1 MKIKK
6 LFDYDLFVIGGGS
19 GGLASAK
26 KAKLFGKKVGIADYV
41 KPSPL
46 GTKWGLGGT
55 CVNVGCIP
63 KKLLHHTS
71 YLSKIRNDQKEMGF
85 DINTKT
91 YPKWEHVIKKIS
103 NHIKSLN
110 FGYKSQLSKQNIDY
124 INALASFKDPNT
136 IVLKNSNGEIKEIT
150 AKNVL
155 IAVGGRPNYLEV
167 EGCKELCITSD
178 DIFYLKKDPGK
189 TLVIGAGYIA
199 LECGGFLKGLGKDVD
214 VLHRSVILRGFDN
227 DVKNKLVSH
236 LKDFGIKFFKGNAF
250 NFRKENDKIIVDIKH
265 ENEKGEII
273 EMQEIYDTVL
283 IATSRTADLK
293 KMNLEKINLKTDSKG
308 KIEIN
313 EKYESS
319 VKSVY
324 AIGDCKNIGP
334 ELTPVAIK
342 EGKYLAE
349 GLFNN
354 NWRSIDYNKIA
365 STLFTPLE
373 YSFSGLTEEEA
384 IKNFGEEEIEIY
396 HTSFKPLE
404 WVINFDYKAD
414 SCYTKI
420 IILKKNRKVLGIHYL
435 GPNAGEVIQG
445 YAVAVRLGLKY
456 EDISDTIGIHPTCS
470 EELVNLQFTKKE
482 NPDAA
487 KDGC

>member
-26 KAKLFGKKVGIADYV
+26 RAKLFGKKVGLADFV

-63 KKLLHHTS
+63 KKLFHHTS

-85 DINTKT
+85 DINTDT
-91 YPKWEHVIKKIS
+91 YPKWDHVIKKIT

-110 FGYKSQLSKQNIDY
+110 FGYRTQLSKANIDY

-136 IVLKNSNGEIKEIT
+136 LLLKNSQGEIKEIT
-150 AKNVL
+150 AKNIL
-155 IAVGGRPNYLEV
+155 ISVGGRPNYLDV

-178 DIFYLKKDPGK
+178 DIFYLKNDPGK

-227 DVKNKLVSH
+227 DVKKRLVNH
-236 LKDFGIKFFKGNAF
+236 LEDFGINFIKGNAYKF
-250 NFRKENDKIIVDIKH
+250 TKKNDRIVVDIKH
-265 ENEKGEII
+265 ENENGEII
-273 EMQEIYDTVL
+273 NIQQIYDTVL

-293 KMNLEKINLKTDSKG
+293 EMNLKKIKVKINSKG
-308 KIEIN
+308 EIEIN
-313 EKYESS
+313 DKYESS
-319 VKSVY
+319 IKNVY
-324 AIGDCKNIGP
+324 AVGDCKNIGP

-342 EGKYLAE
+342 EGIYLAE

-354 NWRSIDYNKIA
+354 NWRKIDYEKVA

-373 YSFSGLTEEEA
+373 YSFVGLTEEIA
-384 IKNFGEEEIEIY
+384 NQKYGEKEIEIY

-404 WVINFDYKAD
+404 WVINFNYKSD

-420 IILKKNRKVLGIHYL
+420 IILKKSRKILGIHYL

-445 YAVAVRLGLKY
+445 FAISVRLGLKY
-456 EDISDTIGIHPTCS
+456 EDVYDTIGIHPTCA
-470 EELVNLQFTKKE
+470 EELVSLEFTKRE